1 METYLNNKFGWSLG
15 NKKGLYVWPYSSCT
29 GHTTDKGNYVPTDL
43 EESYKICKTYCEK
56 KEKLGKTDYADYY
69 KEMNDNVGEYET
81 CSAQC
86 DKIYEFLKEDVKE
99 NFVYVN
105 SNENSTNY
113 NPILNI
119 VLLTVLSIIVLFFLM
134 ISFHF

>member
-69 KEMNDNVGEYET
+69 KEINDNIGEYNT
-81 CSAQC
+81 CSQQC

-99 NFVYVN
+99 NFVYTN
-105 SNENSTNY
+105 SSESNY
-113 NPILNI
+113 NPIFNI
-119 VLLTVLSIIVLFFLM
+119 VLLCFLIFIVLIFL
-134 ISFHF
+134 ILSFQF